1 MTEYNKVFL
10 DTAPVIYFLDQTPE
24 LGNTTLHI
32 FEEIIRSNK
41 PIITSVITV
50 EEYLVYPYRNGI
62 PEKEEAFFDFTG
74 DFGINILPI
83 TLNIAKRAAMIRAKY
98 EHFKAMDALQLAAAV
113 ESGCD
118 LFLTNDNQLK
128 QFSEIRCI
136 TVEDWQ

>member
-50 EEYLVYPYRNGI
+50 EEYLVIWFI
-62 PEKEEAFFDFTG
+62 P
-74 DFGINILPI
+74 
-83 TLNIAKRAAMIRAKY
+83 IAMVFLKKKKRSSISP
-98 EHFKAMDALQLAAAV
+98 V
-113 ESGCD
+113 
-118 LFLTNDNQLK
+118 TW
-128 QFSEIRCI
+128 
-136 TVEDWQ
+136 V